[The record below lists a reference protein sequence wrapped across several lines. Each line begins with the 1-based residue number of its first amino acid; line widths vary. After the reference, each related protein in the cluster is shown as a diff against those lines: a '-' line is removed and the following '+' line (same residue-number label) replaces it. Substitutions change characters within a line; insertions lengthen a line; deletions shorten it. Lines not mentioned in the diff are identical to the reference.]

1 VACNTDTIPRPEYP
15 RPQME
20 RDRWVNLNGKWEFEI
35 DHGRSG
41 RERRLP
47 EAKALKGSIMV
58 PFCPESRLSGIEH
71 KDFMAAVWYR
81 REFAVSEDWTSG
93 RILLHFGAVDYDAEV
108 WINGVSAGTHRGGY
122 TPFTLDITALVTP
135 GVNVVT
141 VVAEDDVRT
150 GLQPSGKQSPAY
162 HSHGCVYTRTT
173 GIWQTVWL
181 ECVPKTYL
189 HALRYLPDP
198 ANSRVHIEARLAG
211 DRVGAGLTG
220 RADLADGVD
229 STGKAGLACGIDS
242 TGRTGSAG
250 RADSTDKAGLVCGID
265 STDRVGSAC
274 GIDSTDRVGSACG
287 ADAADRADSA
297 GQFGSVTQADPFER
311 TGLVEQT
318 GLVGQTGL
326 AEQAASAMYRL
337 VAVASYQGR
346 EVGRGVA
353 ESVSQVVNLSLDLSE
368 VHLWGPGRPCLYDL
382 CLELWRDDGRIDTV
396 RSYFGLRTVSWDD
409 TRIYI
414 NGDAVF
420 QRLVLDQ
427 GFYPDGIYTA
437 PTDAD
442 LKRDIEIS
450 MAMGFNGARLHEK
463 LFEPRF
469 LYWADQ
475 MGYLVWGEYANWG
488 LDITS
493 PMGLERFLPEW
504 LEAVERDFN
513 HPSIIGWCPFNETW
527 SGRQGA
533 QQDDEVLRIV
543 YRTTKMID
551 PTRPVIDTSGNFHV
565 ETDIFDV
572 HDYEQNV
579 ELFVSHYEPMKTGGD
594 AYVTHPARQ
603 KYGGQPY
610 FVSEYGGIWWNPG
623 DESGWGY
630 GSRPASEE
638 EFIAR
643 YKGLTETLLKHPR
656 ICGFCYTQLYDV
668 EQEVNGL
675 YSYDRRAKFDPRIIR
690 AINSQRAAIEK

>member
-1 VACNTDTIPRPEYP
+1 MV
-15 RPQME
+15 
-20 RDRWVNLNGKWEFEI
+20 RDRWVNLNGRWEFEI

-41 RERRLP
+41 RERKLR
-47 EAKALKGSIMV
+47 EAKALKGCIVV
-58 PFCPESRLSGIEH
+58 PFCPESKLSGIEY
-71 KDFMAAVWYR
+71 KDFTAAVWYR
-81 REFAVSEDWTSG
+81 RVFTIPEDWTSG
-93 RILLHFGAVDYDAEV
+93 RILLHFGAVDYDTEV
-108 WINGVSAGTHRGGY
+108 WINGISAGTHRGGY
-122 TPFTLDITALVTP
+122 TPFSFDVTASVTP

-150 GLQPSGKQSPAY
+150 GLQPGGKQSPSY

-181 ECVPKTYL
+181 EYVPRTYISS
-189 HALRYLPDP
+189 LRYIPDP
-198 ANSRVHIEARLAG
+198 YNSSVHIEARVAG
-211 DRVGAGLTG
+211 DPA
-220 RADLADGVD
+220 
-229 STGKAGLACGIDS
+229 K
-242 TGRTGSAG
+242 
-250 RADSTDKAGLVCGID
+250 
-265 STDRVGSAC
+265 
-274 GIDSTDRVGSACG
+274 
-287 ADAADRADSA
+287 
-297 GQFGSVTQADPFER
+297 
-311 TGLVEQT
+311 
-318 GLVGQTGL
+318 
-326 AEQAASAMYRL
+326 YRIEAIAL
-337 VAVASYQGR
+337 YHGR
-346 EVGRGVA
+346 EVGRSSAHGQTRYA
-353 ESVSQVVNLSLDLSE
+353 SLCLSVSE
-368 VHLWGPGRPCLYDL
+368 IHLWEPGNGRLYDL
-382 CLELWRDDGRIDTV
+382 ELCLWKDDECIDTV
-396 RSYFGLRTVSWDD
+396 RSFFGLRTVTWDD
-409 TRIYI
+409 TEICI
-414 NGDAVF
+414 NGKPVF

-450 MAMGFNGARLHEK
+450 VAMGFNGARLHEK

-527 SGRQGA
+527 NGRQGA
-533 QQDDEVLRIV
+533 RQDDDVLRIV

-551 PTRPVIDTSGNFHV
+551 PTRPVIDTSGHFHV

-579 ELFVSHYEPMKTGGD
+579 ELFASHYEPMKAGSD
-594 AYVTHPARQ
+594 VYVTHPTRQ

-623 DESGWGY
+623 DDDGWGY
-630 GSRPASEE
+630 GSRPANEE
-638 EFIAR
+638 EFIRR
-643 YKGLTETLLKHPR
+643 YRGLTETLLNHPR

-675 YSYDRRAKFDPRIIR
+675 YTYDRRAKFDPKIIK
-690 AINSQRAAIEK
+690 AINSQRAAIEE